1 MNASKLTSRKN
12 RREERKKG
20 KGSTT
25 GQALTIISACLSS
38 ISLRSFSLPWWG
50 LTPPRGQAPVDV
62 VHVHVLTLKHAPGIP
77 QRRRERHVRSVKAIR
92 TMQSGAER
100 MKAYISIDMEGICGI
115 VRELETD
122 PTKGGDAYE
131 QSRHLMTQEANAAIE
146 GCMKGGATEVL
157 IADSHWNF
165 DNLIPE
171 ELHEAATL
179 LRGTPRGLSMMQ
191 DLDASFD
198 AALFVGYHAKAGTP
212 RAILD
217 HTYSGT
223 IAAGRVNGTEIGET
237 GINAYLAGHH
247 GVPVVL
253 VTGDRALTAEAKA
266 RIPNIHPVAVK
277 DATGATSARNLPP
290 TKAREQ
296 SRAEATKAIK
306 SAKSTLPTRAKTPI
320 EMIVEFRGTYAADR
334 AAMIPTVRRVGGL
347 RCEFEA
353 DDYPEAFR
361 VFYALGTI
369 AADEWI
375 ATPDG

>member
-77 QRRRERHVRSVKAIR
+77 QRRRERHVR
-92 TMQSGAER
+92 
-100 MKAYISIDMEGICGI
+100 
-115 VRELETD
+115 
-122 PTKGGDAYE
+122 
-131 QSRHLMTQEANAAIE
+131 
-146 GCMKGGATEVL
+146 
-157 IADSHWNF
+157 
-165 DNLIPE
+165 
-171 ELHEAATL
+171 
-179 LRGTPRGLSMMQ
+179 
-191 DLDASFD
+191 
-198 AALFVGYHAKAGTP
+198 HAKAGTP

-223 IAAGRVNGTEIGET
+223 IAAVRVNGTEIGET

-253 VTGDRALTAEAKA
+253 VTGDRAVTAEAKA
-266 RIPNIHPVAVK
+266 LIPNIHTVAVK
-277 DATGATSARNLPP
+277 DATGATSARNLHPK
-290 TKAREQ
+290 KAREQ
-296 SRAEATKAIK
+296 IRAEATKAIQG
-306 SAKSTLPTRAKTPI
+306 AKSILPIRAKTPI

-347 RCEFEA
+347 R
-353 DDYPEAFR
+353 
-361 VFYALGTI
+361 V
-369 AADEWI
+369 
-375 ATPDG
+375 

>member
-77 QRRRERHVRSVKAIR
+77 QRRRERHVRSVKASR

-100 MKAYISIDMEGICGI
+100 MKVYISIDMEGICGI

-122 PTKGGDAYE
+122 PKKGGDAYE

-146 GCMKGGATEVL
+146 GCMNGGATEVL

-223 IAAGRVNGTEIGET
+223 IAAVRVNGTEIGET
-237 GINAYLAGHH
+237 GINAYLAGHQ
-247 GVPVVL
+247 GVPGVL
-253 VTGDRALTAEAKA
+253 VTGDRAVTVEAKA
-266 RIPNIHPVAVK
+266 LIPNVHTVAVK
-277 DATGATSARNLPP
+277 DATGATSPKNLHPK
-290 TKAREQ
+290 KARELIQ
-296 SRAEATKAIK
+296 SEAAKAVRD
-306 SAKSTLPTRAKTPI
+306 AKTVATLRAKTPSQ
-320 EMIVEFRGTYAADR
+320 MVGEFRGTYAADL
-334 AAMIPTVRRVGGL
+334 AAMIPSVRRIGGL
-347 RCEFEA
+347 RFEFEA
-353 DDYPEAFR
+353 DAYLEAFR
-361 VFYALGTI
+361 TFYSVGPI
-369 AADEWI
+369 AGGE
-375 ATPDG
+375 